1 MSENTADSSSQERRV
16 GPTVSRDKWYLHA
29 RQKLAKGYKLIVAK
43 DGKKRANFWTA
54 EKGFEMCAYEVA
66 RALVLSGELTPVG
79 EHPLGLMYELVVP
92 DAPPPKPKATKA
104 SKAPKPAP
112 APKEEDLDDLDNID
126 GDEEEDATEDDD
138 LDLDVDEADE
148 TSEDEED
155 LTDLDDD
162 EDVKL

>member
-29 RQKLAKGYKLIVAK
+29 RQKLAKGYRLIVAK

-66 RALVLSGELTPVG
+66 RALVQSGELTLVG

-92 DAPPPKPKATKA
+92 DAPPPKAKVTKA
-104 SKAPKPAP
+104 PKPPKPAP
-112 APKEEDLDDLDNID
+112 APKEDDLDDLDNLD
-126 GDEEEDATEDDD
+126 GEEEDDDAAEDD
-138 LDLDVDEADE
+138 LDLDVADDS
-148 TSEDEED
+148 SEDEED

>member
-54 EKGFEMCAYEVA
+54 EKGFEMCAFEVA
-66 RALVLSGELTPVG
+66 RALVQSGELTLVG

-92 DAPPPKPKATKA
+92 DAPPPKAKTT
-104 SKAPKPAP
+104 KAPKPPKAAA
-112 APKEEDLDDLDNID
+112 APKEEDLDEIDNLD
-126 GDEEEDATEDDD
+126 GDEDEDAGEDDD
-138 LDLDVDEADE
+138 LDLDVDEAEDS
-148 TSEDEED
+148 SEDEED